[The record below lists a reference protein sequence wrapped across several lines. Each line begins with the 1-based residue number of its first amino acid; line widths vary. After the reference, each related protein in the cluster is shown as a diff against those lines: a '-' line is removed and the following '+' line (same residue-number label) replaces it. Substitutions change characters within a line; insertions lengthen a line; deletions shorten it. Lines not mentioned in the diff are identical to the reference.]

1 MNGLKF
7 PLLRKNTFYC
17 YTLCVTSFSVHSFEL
32 SEIFQFGDLDLLKT
46 SEKWNLWNIYYPN
59 WFWLCNVCM
68 NVNIDNILKENN
80 FSYKEFLILAL
91 ISKED
96 HSTVDEIW
104 LFWTAVIGSWT
115 VFHCRRWK
123 FCTHRRQCAR

>member
-17 YTLCVTSFSVHSFEL
+17 YTLCVTSLSVHSFEL

-104 LFWTAVIGSWT
+104 LFWTAVIGSLTAFTGYHWQFWT
-115 VFHCRRWK
+115 HKC
-123 FCTHRRQCAR
+123 QCAC